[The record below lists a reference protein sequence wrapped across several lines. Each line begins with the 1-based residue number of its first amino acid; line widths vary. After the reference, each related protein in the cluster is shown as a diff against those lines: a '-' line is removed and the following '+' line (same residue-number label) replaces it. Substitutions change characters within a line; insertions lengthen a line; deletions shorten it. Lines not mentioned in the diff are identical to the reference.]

1 MARLAASLL
10 TIAATST
17 TLAAAAD
24 RLSGLPLGD
33 PARRD
38 RQVRIVLDGIV
49 DTATGYTIDP
59 ETLAAR
65 LAHAKLVIV
74 GEEHTS
80 VESHRV
86 QLHVIRALEMAG
98 RHVSIAL
105 EMFPFGEQPSLD
117 AWAEGRWSEEDFLA
131 KGHW

>member
-1 MARLAASLL
+1 MRMARLAASLV
-10 TIAATST
+10 TIAAAST

-38 RQVRIVLDGIV
+38 REVRIVLDGIV
-49 DTATGYTIDP
+49 DTATGDTIDP
-59 ETLAAR
+59 DTLAAR
-65 LAHAKLVIV
+65 LAHAKLVII

-86 QLHVIRALEMAG
+86 QLQVIRALEMAG
-98 RHVSIAL
+98 RQVSIAL
-105 EMFPFGEQPSLD
+105 EMFPF
-117 AWAEGRWSEEDFLA
+117 
-131 KGHW
+131 